1 MNLNQEYDVIIIG
14 AGVIG
19 CAIARYLMRFDV
31 NLLVLEKHND
41 VGDEASGANSGI
53 VHSGY
58 DPLPGTNK
66 AKFNVIGAN
75 MMKSVCEELDVA
87 YENIG
92 SLTISFSEEDN
103 ATLEKLHERA
113 IKNGVET
120 KILTKEETLEIEP
133 NLSSEIKGAL
143 LAPSAGIVSPFALT
157 VKLME
162 NAMDNGAQLMLNE
175 EVVKIEKIGEI
186 YKVFTKK
193 GNEFIAKTIV
203 DAAGLYSDEVLEF
216 IEKPS
221 FKVTPRKGE
230 YFVLDHFNRN
240 FIKHTIFMCPTKV
253 GKGVLIS
260 KTTSGNYLVGPSND
274 SCDITDVSTDSETL
288 SEIKKIALKIC
299 PTLPFDENIRQ
310 FSGIRPNSDVDDFVI
325 KESEKNPNFFIV
337 GGIMSPGLASSVAIG
352 EYVSNLIKDKLSL
365 KINKKFNSRVRQHIT
380 LKKLGAELYNHLI
393 FREPLYGRLVCRCE
407 KISEAEIIDAIRRN
421 CGATTVKGIKK
432 RIRPGFGKCQ
442 GTFCEAEVVKIL
454 AKELRKDISEIC
466 YSELGTNVVLKSLKG
481 DSDDK

>member
-133 NLSSEIKGAL
+133 NLSFEIKGAL

-162 NAMDNGAQLMLNE
+162 NAMDNGTQLMLNE
-175 EVVKIEKIGEI
+175 ELSYNCIFDRLQTHDNSCSVLFAG
-186 YKVFTKK
+186 TLHLRHDARQ
-193 GNEFIAKTIV
+193 EFI
-203 DAAGLYSDEVLEF
+203 F
-216 IEKPS
+216 
-221 FKVTPRKGE
+221 PR
-230 YFVLDHFNRN
+230 F
-240 FIKHTIFMCPTKV
+240 
-253 GKGVLIS
+253 
-260 KTTSGNYLVGPSND
+260 
-274 SCDITDVSTDSETL
+274 
-288 SEIKKIALKIC
+288 
-299 PTLPFDENIRQ
+299 
-310 FSGIRPNSDVDDFVI
+310 
-325 KESEKNPNFFIV
+325 
-337 GGIMSPGLASSVAIG
+337 
-352 EYVSNLIKDKLSL
+352 
-365 KINKKFNSRVRQHIT
+365 
-380 LKKLGAELYNHLI
+380 
-393 FREPLYGRLVCRCE
+393 
-407 KISEAEIIDAIRRN
+407 
-421 CGATTVKGIKK
+421 
-432 RIRPGFGKCQ
+432 
-442 GTFCEAEVVKIL
+442 
-454 AKELRKDISEIC
+454 
-466 YSELGTNVVLKSLKG
+466 
-481 DSDDK
+481 